1 MKKLQRD
8 IEGDENNIV
17 KLRESE
23 KRELEV
29 SHSIILQ
36 SKPLRYEHRKYILK
50 DRERYS
56 GRKHVGVRDIACY
69 LLTSF
74 ATC

>member
-36 SKPLRYEHRKYILK
+36 SEPLMICTQEVYTGCIKKKFTVGKSLRMPKAFNAFNKIL
-50 DRERYS
+50 
-56 GRKHVGVRDIACY
+56 
-69 LLTSF
+69 
-74 ATC
+74 